1 MIKAIFI
8 LMMFTIHK
16 WHLFWHEYGEEHEV
30 GKIRRSVSAHLSFIS
45 VVIDALLR
53 SNSIESK
60 KRSECYLLLI
70 CCNILTYVYAS
81 LNVGSDR
88 ERREDPN
95 NSITL
100 VTSWADLFCLRVED
114 VPVNVKSFF
123 DWCKMLDN
131 LFKVL

>member
-8 LMMFTIHK
+8 LMIFAIHK

-70 CCNILTYVYAS
+70 CCNIQTYVYAS

-88 ERREDPN
+88 ERREDPK

-100 VTSWADLFCLRVED
+100 VTCWADLFCLRVEY
-114 VPVNVKSFF
+114 VSVNVKSFF
-123 DWCKMLDN
+123 NWCKMLDN
-131 LFKVL
+131 LFKML